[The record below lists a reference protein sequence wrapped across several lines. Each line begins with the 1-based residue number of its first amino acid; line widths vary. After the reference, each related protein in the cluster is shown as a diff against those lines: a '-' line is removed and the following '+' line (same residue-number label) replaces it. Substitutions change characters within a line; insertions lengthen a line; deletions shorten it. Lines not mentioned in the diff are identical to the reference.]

1 MKQDDCHTESMNK
14 HAANYLALAVV
25 AAAASNSNMTT
36 QTAAAAL
43 VLATEL
49 GENGAVSN
57 TASSNGIRSSSI
69 SSSSSS
75 NANSGNSVAS
85 SKVLCVEDEKQMVG
99 GCCVCADDSGYS
111 DNQLV
116 YCDGHECLVAVHQG
130 CYGIITVPEG
140 NWYCKVCE
148 HKLAAKDDPHE
159 KAHAIVILIKKKKY
173 TNKV

>member
-1 MKQDDCHTESMNK
+1 MKQDEVNLIALKNLPIKTNAMVSPLSQ
-14 HAANYLALAVV
+14 AN
-25 AAAASNSNMTT
+25 
-36 QTAAAAL
+36 
-43 VLATEL
+43 
-49 GENGAVSN
+49 VSTSVN
-57 TASSNGIRSSSI
+57 CGGG

-75 NANSGNSVAS
+75 SSSVVSTTSIQTIPNAVSILDL
-85 SKVLCVEDEKQMVG
+85 KMLEDEKQMVG

-148 HKLAAKDDPHE
+148 FKMATAKESLVE
-159 KAHAIVILIKKKKY
+159 KIVRIFLIKILY
-173 TNKV
+173 STI